1 MVSDKPG
8 MKTSLPKISVI
19 TPSLN
24 QGDFIGQT
32 IESVL
37 SQGYPK
43 LEYIVMDGGSTD
55 NTLEVLKK
63 CDDRVYW
70 ETENDRGQSHA
81 INKGLRL
88 ASGDVVAL
96 LNSDDLHEPETLFKV
111 GKFFAHHPKADWLTG
126 KCRVIDQR
134 GRTIRRGVTQYKN
147 FWLRFRSYRVL
158 LVLDYISQPATFWRY
173 QVIKRIGEFD
183 EDLQYAMDYD
193 YSLRVGQHFQL
204 WVLNEYLA
212 SYRMHPSSKAGGSAQ
227 AQFCVDLEI
236 AKKYTSSSVIRVLHA
251 FHNSLVVSIYR
262 LLLHKKGFAYLL
274 SSSY

>member
-1 MVSDKPG
+1 

-19 TPSLN
+19 TPTFN

-37 SQGYPK
+37 CQGYPK

-55 NTLEVLKK
+55 NTIEVIKK
-63 CDDRVYW
+63 YDDQVYW
-70 ETENDRGQSHA
+70 ESEKDRGQSHA

-88 ASGDVVAL
+88 ASGEVVAF
-96 LNSDDLHEPETLFKV
+96 LNSDDLYEPGTLLKV
-111 GKFFAHHPKADWLTG
+111 GNFFVHHPEADWLTG
-126 KCRVIDQR
+126 RCRIIGQG
-134 GRTIRRGVTQYKN
+134 GRVIRRGVTYYKN
-147 FWLRFRSYRVL
+147 FWLRVRSYWIL
-158 LVLDYISQPATFWRY
+158 LVLDYISQPATFWRN
-173 QVIKRIGEFD
+173 QVIKRIGGFD

-212 SYRMHPSSKAGGSAQ
+212 SYRIHPSSKAGASAQ

-236 AKKYTSSSVIRVLHA
+236 AKKYTSSSVIRDLHA
-251 FHNSLVVSIYR
+251 FHNALIVSIYR
-262 LLLHKKGFAYLL
+262 LLLHEKGHANLL
-274 SSSY
+274 ST